1 MTKREIAN
9 IARRM
14 DEETRLLIDKE
25 VEERLEI
32 LKEGELSE
40 DELKE
45 MEECLYASLVIQEF
59 LNGEYDLLEEER
71 QELFDHMEEMYNKY
85 SDLLVR
91 ARIEEKVGKKKR
103 MALELMKI
111 REKLMQSKED
121 YKNIKNQMK
130 ENRENFKKL
139 NDQTKKSE
147 LKNLAKRNKAGQ
159 KDAKLGLGVDM
170 ASKSPAKATSTD
182 INNILKGLPSP
193 RSTRYDSLKYDPSKY
208 AQTVAMVGKGSGSI
222 VNDQKQNTTESTTES
237 TTEGPEKITTENRQT
252 TRNRLRMGSVTRP

>member
-193 RSTRYDSLKYDPSKY
+193 NSTRYDNLSKY
-208 AQTVAMVGKGSGSI
+208 QSEQAQRIAGVSKETGSI
-222 VNDQKQNTTESTTES
+222 INGQKQNTTEVTTVGTS
-237 TTEGPEKITTENRQT
+237 GPPKEEPQRKTRDRLRITTVVPKR
-252 TRNRLRMGSVTRP
+252 